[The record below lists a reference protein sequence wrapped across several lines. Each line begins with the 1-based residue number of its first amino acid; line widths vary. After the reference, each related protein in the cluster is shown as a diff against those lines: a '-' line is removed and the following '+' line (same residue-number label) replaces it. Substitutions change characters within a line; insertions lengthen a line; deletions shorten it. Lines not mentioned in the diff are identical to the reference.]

1 MPDNPRRPSLDAI
14 LAVTRR
20 RVDAL
25 KERAGELERGARTG
39 PPIRPFPSEAGPT
52 VGVIAE
58 VKRRSPSQGA
68 IREDLNPVEHA
79 RAYVRGGAVAVSV
92 LTDEAHFGGSID
104 DLRSVASAITAP
116 VLRKDFVIHES
127 QIHEARAA
135 GASAV
140 LLIARVLPVRAL
152 QALAKTVRDWGMV
165 PLIEVHA
172 ARELDAALAAGPS
185 VLGVNARDLDTFVV
199 DLRSAESLIG
209 RVPGN
214 VAIVAES
221 GVETRAD
228 VERLAAAGADFVLVG
243 TSVARQANPETA
255 VKALTGVKRQNRNQ

>member
-1 MPDNPRRPSLDAI
+1 M
-14 LAVTRR
+14 
-20 RVDAL
+20 
-25 KERAGELERGARTG
+25 ERAGQLARAAQTG
-39 PPIRPFPSEAGPT
+39 PPIRPFPGAPAAT

-58 VKRRSPSQGA
+58 VKRRSPSQGV
-68 IREDLNPVEHA
+68 IREDLDPLTHA

-104 DLRSVASAITAP
+104 DLKSVAAAVPAP
-116 VLRKDFVIHES
+116 VLRKDFVINEV
-127 QIHEARAA
+127 QVHEARAA

-140 LLIARVLPVRAL
+140 LLIARIVSATELDRLAGIVRSL
-152 QALAKTVRDWGMV
+152 HMV

-172 ARELDAALAAGPS
+172 ANELDAALAAGPS

-199 DLRSAESLIG
+199 DLRVAESLIG
-209 RVPGN
+209 RVPTG
-214 VAIVAES
+214 VPVVAES

-243 TSVARQANPETA
+243 TSVARQRDPEQA
-255 VKALTGVKRQNRNQ
+255 VRALTGVARHQRNP